1 MEIFNSA
8 ILKLTGYYLA
18 TIMALS
24 ISFSV
29 ILYQVSSKEL
39 EFDLEPTEGQRFFTN
54 FDAFEHLRQQR
65 IADAKEHL
73 ANNLIIINLSALA
86 VGGGGS
92 YFLARRTLKPIQEAM
107 DAQNRFTSD
116 ASHELRT
123 PLAVMQT
130 EVEVALRDKSLDKK
144 QMHLLLQSVLEE
156 VNRLR
161 TLSDRLLQLA
171 NDKDLGMH
179 VVALD
184 DVATEAVNH
193 LVTAAQ
199 AKNITIEN
207 TVAPLKVHGNKD
219 ALADMLGVIIGNA
232 VKYSPPKTAIVI
244 SSKRA
249 DGRAILKVTDKG
261 MGIKA
266 SELPHIFDRF
276 YRADSSRARQNVP
289 GYGLGLSIAKR
300 IVDMH
305 KGAIAVTSTPGKGST
320 FTINLPLSSG
330 TSQKA

>member
-24 ISFSV
+24 VSFSV

-39 EFDLEPTEGQRFFTN
+39 EWDLRPTEAQRFFTN
-54 FDAFEHLRQQR
+54 FDGFEQLRQQR
-65 IADAKEHL
+65 IADAREHL
-73 ANNLIIINLSALA
+73 ANNLVVINLAALA
-86 VGGGGS
+86 IGGGGS

-130 EVEVALRDKSLDKK
+130 EVEVALRDRSLDKK
-144 QMHLLLQSVLEE
+144 QMHSLLQSVLEE

-171 NDKDLGMH
+171 NDKNLSMTT
-179 VVALD
+179 VALD

-193 LVTAAQ
+193 LVVAAQ
-199 AKNITIEN
+199 AKDITIEN
-207 TVAPLKVHGNKD
+207 TVSPLKVRGNKD
-219 ALADMLGVIIGNA
+219 SLADMLGVIIDNA
-232 VKYSPPKTAIVI
+232 IKYSSAKTAIVV
-244 SSKRA
+244 SSKQTDA
-249 DGRAILKVTDKG
+249 RAILKVTDKG

-276 YRADSSRARQNVP
+276 YRADSSRARQNIP

-305 KGAIAVTSTPGKGST
+305 KGTITVTSTPHKGST
-320 FTINLPLSSG
+320 FTINLPIVSD
-330 TSQKA
+330 TSQKS